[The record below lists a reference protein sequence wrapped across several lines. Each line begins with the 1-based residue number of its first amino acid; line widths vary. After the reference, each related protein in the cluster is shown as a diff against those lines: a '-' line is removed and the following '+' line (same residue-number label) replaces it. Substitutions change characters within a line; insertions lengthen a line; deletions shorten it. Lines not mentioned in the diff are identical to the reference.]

1 MKNWKRT
8 LIIGF
13 VWGFILFGWYL
24 NTFFKT
30 NWDFHIFS
38 LNDWRYI
45 IDEFRKGW
53 GISQT
58 SEWVFV
64 SILLFMFPFYIF
76 TWRYALS
83 IKWTELIQRT
93 VNKIIYFFT
102 GSKTA
107 LQRPVKIDLNK
118 NSSKNIRPKAM
129 ESALVRPIAKNTELK
144 VPVDGETNSPAQ
156 NPYLKQ
162 PSNNFSTQQNP
173 MGFSFDTPARGG
185 FTPPSDSPFNSSFG
199 APSTKQG
206 FSIAPSP
213 LDEDDFDKILL
224 EDIKLPERKRLEE
237 NLEDILEKAGYSI
250 LSNVKLGDLT
260 ANYLA
265 IGENRVIVCEIDA
278 EEGDWLADEE
288 RFNGEDPL
296 WFSESSHRVSP
307 VFRLLEEVKKLTER
321 LSVSGFTGKVSPVF
335 VIKNGNIINAEDM
348 LSTWKEMSISVCRT
362 DLGGPDDLKSFTD
375 TIIKDTEPSEETLAM
390 VHNAL

>member
-13 VWGFILFGWYL
+13 VWGTILFGWYL
-24 NTFFKT
+24 NTFFQT
-30 NWDFHIFS
+30 NWKFNLFS
-38 LNDWRYI
+38 INDWQYI
-45 IDEFRKGW
+45 TDEFRKGW
-53 GISQT
+53 GISKT
-58 SEWVFV
+58 SDWIFIT
-64 SILLFMFPFYIF
+64 ILLLMVPFYIF

-102 GSKTA
+102 GSKTV
-107 LQRPVKIDLNK
+107 LQPKVKIDLNK

-129 ESALVRPIAKNTELK
+129 ESSLVRPVAKNSELK
-144 VPVDGETNSPAQ
+144 VPVDGETNTPAQ
-156 NPYLKQ
+156 TSFSQ
-162 PSNNFSTQQNP
+162 QHSNFSTQSNSA
-173 MGFSFDTPARGG
+173 GFSFDTPARGG
-185 FTPPSDSPFNSSFG
+185 FTPPNDSPFGSSFG

-224 EDIKLPERKRLEE
+224 EDIKIPERTRLEE
-237 NLEDILEKAGYSI
+237 NLEDVLEKAGYSI

-265 IGENRVIVCEIDA
+265 IGEHRVIVCQIDA
-278 EEGDWLADEE
+278 ESGDWLADEE

-307 VFRLLEEVKKLTER
+307 IFRLLEEVKKLTER
-321 LSVSGFTGKVSPVF
+321 LSVSGFTGSVAPVF

-348 LSTWKEMSISVCRT
+348 ISTWKEMSVSVCRT

-390 VHNAL
+390 IHNAL